1 MDSPGAHQAP
11 FGSMR
16 GSTPSRRHLALFL
29 SGVLALGAGLAP
41 VAQAAPLPV
50 PVAAAAALAAP
61 APAAAPGDADVAL
74 SFRVG
79 GLSRPVQVVSAKDD
93 SGRLFIVQQGGKI
106 RIYVNGALRSTPFLD
121 ITSTVSNGYEQGL
134 LGLAFHPGFKTNRK
148 LYVYFTNNDDDIVV
162 REYKTKL
169 SNGNVVDTTTSRRI
183 IVIPHPYE
191 NHNGGTVAF
200 GPDGYLYFGTGDGGD
215 SHDPAERAQNVNSR
229 LGKMLRIDVNG
240 TTSTTPYRIPS
251 SNPYVGIDGLNE
263 IWQIGLRNPYRF
275 SFDRAN
281 GNMWIADVGQD
292 TLEEVNRA
300 VRTASGAGRK
310 TNWGWD
316 VLEGT
321 QCHEP
326 STGCSTSGK
335 TGPLLQYGQ
344 ASGRCAVTGG
354 FVYRGS
360 AIPVLVGGY
369 VFADYCS
376 GEIWVVNSTAS
387 PLAAKTLLL
396 DTSHQ
401 ISGFGENQAGEIYVL
416 NHGGAMYALVQG

>member
-1 MDSPGAHQAP
+1 M
-11 FGSMR
+11 
-16 GSTPSRRHLALFL
+16 TRRHLSLFTA
-29 SGVLALGAGLAP
+29 GVVALGVGLAP
-41 VAQAAPLPV
+41 VAQAAPPPEAV
-50 PVAAAAALAAP
+50 STSAVTTPEAAP
-61 APAAAPGDADVAL
+61 APAPGDADVAL

-79 GLSRPVQVVSAKDD
+79 GLARPVQVVSAKDD

-134 LGLAFHPGFKTNRK
+134 LGLAFHPNFKTNRK

-169 SNGNVVDTTTSRRI
+169 SNKNVVDPSTSRRI
-183 IVIPHPYE
+183 ILIPHPYE

-215 SHDPAERAQNVNSR
+215 RDDPAERAQNVNSR

-251 SNPYVGIDGLNE
+251 SNPYLGITGLNE

-292 TLEEVNRA
+292 ALEEVDRA
-300 VRTASGAGRK
+300 VETASGAGRK
-310 TNWGWD
+310 VNWGWD
-316 VLEGT
+316 VLEGNL
-321 QCHEP
+321 CHEP
-326 STGCSTSGK
+326 SSGCSTSGK
-335 TGPLLQYGQ
+335 TGPLLTYGQ
-344 ASGRCAVTGG
+344 AAGRCAVTGG
-354 FVYRGS
+354 YVYRGS
-360 AIPVLVGGY
+360 AIPALVGGY

-376 GEIWVVNSTAS
+376 GELWVVDSAAS
-387 PLAAKTLLL
+387 APAPKTLLL

-416 NHGGAMYALVQG
+416 NHGGSMYALVQG

>member
-1 MDSPGAHQAP
+1 MSH
-11 FGSMR
+11 
-16 GSTPSRRHLALFL
+16 RRLALFT
-29 SGVLALGAGLAP
+29 SAVLAFGAGLAP
-41 VAQAAPLPV
+41 VAQAAPVPLPV
-50 PVAAAAALAAP
+50 SVARPNVAPAAP
-61 APAAAPGDADVAL
+61 APAPGDADVAL
-74 SFRVG
+74 SFRIG
-79 GLSRPVQVVSAKDD
+79 GLARPVQMVSAKDD

-106 RIYVNGALRSTPFLD
+106 RIYQNGALRSTPFLD

-148 LYVYFTNNDDDIVV
+148 LYVYYTDNGDDIVI

-169 SNGNVVDTTTSRRI
+169 SNKNVVDTSTARKI
-183 IVIPHPYE
+183 IEISHPYT

-215 SHDPAERAQNVNSR
+215 RDDPAERAQNVNSR
-229 LGKMLRIDVNG
+229 LGKMLRIDING
-240 TTSTTPYRIPS
+240 TTSTTKYRVPS

-292 TLEEVNRA
+292 TLEEVDRA
-300 VRTASGAGRK
+300 IATASGPGK
-310 TNWGWD
+310 KINWGWD
-316 VLEGT
+316 VLEGNL
-321 QCHEP
+321 CHEP
-326 STGCSTSGK
+326 PSGCSTSGK
-335 TGPLLQYGQ
+335 TGPLLTYGQ
-344 ASGRCAVTGG
+344 SNGRCAVTGG
-354 FVYRGS
+354 FVYRGK
-360 AIPVLVGGY
+360 AIPALVGGY

-376 GEIWVVNSTAS
+376 GEIWVVDSTAS
-387 PLAAKTLLL
+387 APAAKTLLL

-416 NHGGAMYALVQG
+416 NHGGSMYALVQG